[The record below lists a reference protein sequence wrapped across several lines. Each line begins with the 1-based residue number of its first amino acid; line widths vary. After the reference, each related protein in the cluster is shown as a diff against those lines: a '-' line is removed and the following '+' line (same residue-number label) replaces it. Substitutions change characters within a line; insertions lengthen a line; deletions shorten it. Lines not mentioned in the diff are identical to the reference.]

1 MKKVLAL
8 VVALLMVCALSVSVY
23 ADGTATATG
32 SFVCTFADNDY
43 DTNVATMTGLE
54 ADGTWGGCFPI
65 ITEIIEKV
73 APLAQVTNIEVT
85 VKASNTDAC
94 SKGVSPKLELHW
106 NTRDGENAMTADFA
120 DGVAV
125 VSGDIPAGTTAVVLN
140 PYAFASEAGE
150 ITFEV
155 SVAVTYTGEGNAPAE
170 DTAAP
175 AEDTTAPAEDTT
187 APAEDTTAPAET
199 TAPSTPANTGIV
211 LAVLPMAVAAAAVVA
226 SKRR

>member
-1 MKKVLAL
+1 MKKILAVLLTLA
-8 VVALLMVCALSVSVY
+8 MVCALSVGVY

-32 SFVCTFADNDY
+32 SFVCTFVDNDF
-43 DTNVATMTGLE
+43 DTNVATMTGVA

-73 APLAQVTNIEVT
+73 APIDQVTAVEVT

-94 SKGVSPKLELHW
+94 SKGVTPKLEIHW
-106 NTRDGENAMTADFA
+106 NTRDGENAMTADFV

-125 VSGDIPAGTTAVVLN
+125 VSGELPAGTTAVVLN

-170 DTAAP
+170 DNAPADDNAEAP
-175 AEDTTAPAEDTT
+175 AEDTTAPAEDTA
-187 APAEDTTAPAET
+187 APAAET
-199 TAPSTPANTGIV
+199 STPADTGIV
-211 LAVLPMAVAAAAVVA
+211 LAVLPMAMAAAAVVI
-226 SKRR
+226 SKRK

>member
-1 MKKVLAL
+1 MKKVLSVLLAL
-8 VVALLMVCALSVSVY
+8 AMVCALSVVVY

-32 SFVCTFADNDY
+32 SFVCTFTDNDY
-43 DTNVATMTGLE
+43 DTNVATMTGVA

-73 APLAQVTNIEVT
+73 APLSQVTSIEVT

-94 SKGVSPKLELHW
+94 SKGVTPKVELHW
-106 NTRDGENAMTADFA
+106 NTRDGENAMTADFV

-125 VSGDIPAGTTAVVLN
+125 VSGDLPAGTTAVVLN

-170 DTAAP
+170 DTSAPAEDTAAP
-175 AEDTTAPAEDTT
+175 AEDAT

-199 TAPSTPANTGIV
+199 TTPADTGIV
-211 LAVLPMAVAAAAVVA
+211 LAVLPMAMAAAALVFA
-226 SKRR
+226 KRK

>member
-1 MKKVLAL
+1 MKKILAVVLAL
-8 VVALLMVCALSVSVY
+8 AMVCALSIGVY

-32 SFVCTFADNDY
+32 SFVCTFTDNDY
-43 DTNVATMTGLE
+43 DTNVATMTGVA

-73 APLAQVTNIEVT
+73 APLSQVTSIEVT
-85 VKASNTDAC
+85 VKASNTDPC

-106 NTRDGENAMTADFA
+106 NTRDGENAMTADFV

-125 VSGDIPAGTTAVVLN
+125 VSGDLPAGTTAVVLN

-175 AEDTTAPAEDTT
+175 ADDAAEAPADTT

-199 TAPSTPANTGIV
+199 SEPADTGIV
-211 LAVLPMAVAAAAVVA
+211 LAVLPMAVAAAAVVI
-226 SKRR
+226 SKRK